1 MFLECDVLPRDQ
13 SGFNGLKV
21 PAQVQCLDYV
31 VLAFFKTFYKRFS
44 IVLHRHKGQFT
55 YKGQLKGLGRE
66 IESTDS
72 GSGYSRQHLG
82 VFYIY

>member
-44 IVLHRHKGQFT
+44 IVLHRHK
-55 YKGQLKGLGRE
+55 
-66 IESTDS
+66 D
-72 GSGYSRQHLG
+72 
-82 VFYIY
+82 